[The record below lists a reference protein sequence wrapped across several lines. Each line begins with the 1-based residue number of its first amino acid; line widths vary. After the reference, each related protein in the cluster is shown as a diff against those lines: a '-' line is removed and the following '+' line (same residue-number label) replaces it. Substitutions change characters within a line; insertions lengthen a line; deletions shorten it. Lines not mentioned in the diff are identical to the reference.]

1 MMLYT
6 KYESS
11 GLCSFRPKDFW
22 KLHFENLVFD
32 RWLTYATNCNDL
44 NNFGKGTT
52 RDHFCEV
59 WSKFNEWFQRK
70 KLFKEIVD
78 AQTDTWTLDDG
89 QWAITK
95 AYLEHF
101 VLRWAKKKQKILLVY
116 FSSHLSLQETPA
128 MLKQERTR
136 SSRTI
141 CEADFSSSI
150 TSCRLLAPSRNE
162 RLLIC
167 NIEING
173 YSHIEGIRDKK

>member
-1 MMLYT
+1 MLYT

-11 GLCSFRPKDFW
+11 WPCSFRPEDFW

-32 RWLTYATNCNDL
+32 PWLNYATNCNNL
-44 NNFGKGTT
+44 NNFGRGPP
-52 RDHFCEV
+52 RDHSCEV
-59 WSKFNEWFQRK
+59 WSKSNEWFQRK

-78 AQTDTWTLDDG
+78 AQTDTRMMDDG

-95 AYLEHF
+95 AHLEHF
-101 VLRWAKKKQKILLVY
+101 VLRWAKKNKKYYWYIFPATLV
-116 FSSHLSLQETPA
+116 FKKTPA